1 MWALEGLGGD
11 EAGVAE
17 ARGGGLEGG
26 LEVGCLEQ
34 PPLFT
39 LKFLCSWGAQAAQSV
54 ESGS

>member
-17 ARGGGLEGG
+17 ARGGG